1 MPFGRS
7 HYRYQEDD
15 SQHISVND
23 LIRELI
29 DLDMDSDGTKETLIS
44 RLDEYHEDKLRTSE

>member
-1 MPFGRS
+1 VPFGRS

>member
-7 HYRYQEDD
+7 HYRYQEDN